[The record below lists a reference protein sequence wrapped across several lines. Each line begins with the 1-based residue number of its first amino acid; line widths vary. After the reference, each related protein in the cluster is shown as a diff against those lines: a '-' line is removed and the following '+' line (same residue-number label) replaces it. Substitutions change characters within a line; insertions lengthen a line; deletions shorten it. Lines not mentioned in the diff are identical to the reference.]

1 MNTLK
6 ARALYAI
13 YMLLPLPLALWHIER
28 LSESTL
34 RALRGL
40 FPPL

>member
-6 ARALYAI
+6 ARVI
-13 YMLLPLPLALWHIER
+13 YTLHMLIPLRLALWHIER
-28 LSESTL
+28 LSEGTL
-34 RALRGL
+34 RELSRL